1 MKLNLFVLVVGGL
14 CFCGCSKKPAGGD
27 VIPENTFVWFY
38 ADKLIMKEE
47 SVLLHSDSSTVQ
59 RRTDSLYQVYHITP
73 AQVQATVSDYKTDV
87 MRWRDFYQKV
97 DRRLDTLQ
105 RQVSNHKMGENA
117 DR

>member
-1 MKLNLFVLVVGGL
+1 MKLNLFMLVVVGAIL
-14 CFCGCSKKPAGGD
+14 CSCSKKQAGAD
-27 VIPENTFVWFY
+27 VIPEETFVRFY

-47 SVLLHSDSSTVQ
+47 CVLLHSDSSTVQ
-59 RRTDSLYQVYHITP
+59 HRMDSLYQAYHTTP

-97 DRRLDTLQ
+97 DMRLDTLQ
-105 RQVSNHKMGENA
+105 RQASNHKTGET